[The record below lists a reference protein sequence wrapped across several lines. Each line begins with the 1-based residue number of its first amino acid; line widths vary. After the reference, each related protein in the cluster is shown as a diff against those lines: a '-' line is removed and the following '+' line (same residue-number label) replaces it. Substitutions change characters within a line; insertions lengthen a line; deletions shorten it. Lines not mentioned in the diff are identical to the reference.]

1 MSLRQVNKQTKNP
14 FNRCGAARAT
24 VFFHKK
30 WFAAK
35 RALPY
40 QNRGSAPRQHITKN
54 KNGRDSSIAR
64 GSNNNGY
71 LKRKLQPKLAS
82 ACGFREKNKNPPGA
96 AVHSRGFRGVERMR
110 QFFSSTADTAP
121 MPAGRVDRAA
131 GRRQRTHGS
140 RAWLCFRLGV
150 LGPCVGHTARP
161 GTDST
166 VTHLRWT
173 TQSKGQI

>member
-82 ACGFREKNKNPPGA
+82 ACGFREKTKTRPEQPFILEDFAESNGCD
-96 AVHSRGFRGVERMR
+96 SF
-110 QFFSSTADTAP
+110 
-121 MPAGRVDRAA
+121 
-131 GRRQRTHGS
+131 S
-140 RAWLCFRLGV
+140 RAQPTLHQCQPVALT
-150 LGPCVGHTARP
+150 GPPEDGKEHTGAEHGCVFVSAC
-161 GTDST
+161 
-166 VTHLRWT
+166 
-173 TQSKGQI
+173 